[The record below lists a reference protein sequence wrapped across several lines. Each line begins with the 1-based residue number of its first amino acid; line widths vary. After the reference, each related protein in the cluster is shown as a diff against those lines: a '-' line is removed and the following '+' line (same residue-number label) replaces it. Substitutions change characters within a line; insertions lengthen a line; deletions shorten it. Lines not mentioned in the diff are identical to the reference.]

1 MNKNKGTSRS
11 MALALAFA
19 FAFALDF
26 AFVCTG
32 LITNRA
38 AAHPLPFCKG
48 RDAYYQYWHSAVFA
62 FVCVCVCA
70 VRYMTY
76 TRRSAPD
83 RVRGAGT
90 QTWSAVLL
98 VLVPVLVS
106 DKDEDGR

>member
-11 MALALAFA
+11 MAFA

-26 AFVCTG
+26 AFANTG
-32 LITNRA
+32 RTTNRA
-38 AAHPLPFCKG
+38 VARPLLFCKG
-48 RDAYYQYWHSAVFA
+48 RDASYQYWHSAAFA
-62 FVCVCVCA
+62 FVCA

-90 QTWSAVLL
+90 QTWSAV
-98 VLVPVLVS
+98 VLVPVLVLVI
-106 DKDEDGR
+106 R